1 MGLYKLFFQ
10 QHDGWHGGSKARKPL
25 AKRVSRGS
33 YFCLYFCFLLPFRS
47 VPKLR
52 GPRKRTKGGPNW
64 YACLTVPKAL
74 RQKAGKSELWRSLG
88 TSDSTKATKLYGA
101 AIGALEADLAILVG
115 ESLAEQVE
123 QNRGTMLTAIPV
135 VKDGK
140 TEFIE
145 VEENNPLLVAEL
157 LTEHREDKPEI
168 LPLVLDAL
176 TTGKKFSI
184 TWEELRDHYAKV
196 RATKKGQTLSISALY
211 EINKGI
217 EVMRRYATYPDL
229 LTIQKCREIYTYLI
243 NESGLKPRS
252 IMSRLGMAKTMI
264 KAGIKHEVLQ
274 MTANPWDPI
283 DFIVDTRPE
292 DSYRSFTKQ
301 EVQTLFASTEYA
313 HIWYVLFGTGLRIG
327 EFWSRDLSHLDDQ
340 MLVVAPTLRQNN
352 RLKTATS
359 NRRVPLN
366 AKALYYL
373 ENSLP
378 FVKSKDTLQRKLRSE
393 LQSIGSRDGK
403 LVIHS
408 TRHTWKTWSRRV
420 GMPIDVSDEIDG
432 HKKKITS
439 EVSDGYGMYPDELL
453 IEQNN
458 KVWKFLDDLIA

>member
-1 MGLYKLFFQ
+1 M
-10 QHDGWHGGSKARKPL
+10 
-25 AKRVSRGS
+25 
-33 YFCLYFCFLLPFRS
+33 
-47 VPKLR
+47 
-52 GPRKRTKGGPNW
+52 
-64 YACLTVPKAL
+64 
-74 RQKAGKSELWRSLG
+74 RQRAGKSELWRSLG
-88 TSDSTKATKLYGA
+88 TSDPTQATRLYGE
-101 AIGALEADLAILVG
+101 AIQALEADLATLVG

-123 QNRGTMLTAIPV
+123 LNRGTVLTAVSV
-135 VKDGK
+135 VKDGQAQFK
-140 TEFIE
+140 E
-145 VEENNPLLVAEL
+145 VEVDDPYLIAEV
-157 LTEHREDKPEI
+157 LTQSREDQDET
-168 LPLVLDAL
+168 LPLVLEAL
-176 TTGKKFSI
+176 EGNKRFSV
-184 TWEELRDHYAKV
+184 TWEELREHYAKV
-196 RATKKGQTLSISALY
+196 RATKKGQTLSSSALF
-211 EINKGI
+211 EVNKAI
-217 EVMRRYATYPDL
+217 EVMRRYASYPDL
-229 LTIQKCREIYTYLI
+229 LTVKHCRDIYSYFI
-243 NESGLKPRS
+243 NESGLKPRT

-264 KAGIKHEVLQ
+264 KAGIKHEVLR
-274 MTANPWDPI
+274 MTANPFDPI

-313 HIWYVLFGTGLRIG
+313 HIWYVLFGTALRIG

-340 MLVVAPTLRQNN
+340 MLVVTPTLRQNN

-373 ENSLP
+373 QTSLP

-393 LQSIGSRDGK
+393 LQSLGSRDEK